1 VFSDKTFIAIS
12 IRVSFLTPAVLV
24 FSAVNVSRAPVISNG
39 ELDVQENDENE
50 EDENGELGEDEDD
63 IADDDDQEEDGH
75 CNDDE
80 VWQKDLF
87 PGLCFYHGLHLA
99 RSHPG
104 FLPIGLSQSAD
115 CFL

>member
-1 VFSDKTFIAIS
+1 MH
-12 IRVSFLTPAVLV
+12 
-24 FSAVNVSRAPVISNG
+24 VSRAPVISNG

-63 IADDDDQEEDGH
+63 IADDDDQEEDDHG
-75 CNDDE
+75 NDDE

-87 PGLCFYHGLHLA
+87 SGLCFYHGLHLA

-104 FLPIGLSQSAD
+104 FLQIGLSQSAD
-115 CFL
+115 

>member
-1 VFSDKTFIAIS
+1 
-12 IRVSFLTPAVLV
+12 
-24 FSAVNVSRAPVISNG
+24 VISNG